1 MKKIILSALFLLVT
15 CFYSYPNRL
24 KHISTHNGLSS
35 EHTFNIEKDTKGFM
49 WISTRFGIDRYDG
62 SNIKH
67 YSLIDETGGNDLTGR
82 INVVEKD
89 KSGRIWAYTSFGQ
102 IFVYD
107 EISDSFRLKINL
119 ASKFADPLLLNG
131 ILFPRP
137 DTMVIYGSF
146 GILIY
151 NIKNKKILPVERFS
165 DSYIFTV
172 ECFEKQHFVVA
183 TDKGTYIGQLDT
195 KNNWLHKNDINIY
208 DRVQCI
214 YYEKFDST
222 LLMGT
227 FSGKLF
233 VYNMKK
239 NSIEDLNFNF
249 RTVIRTIK
257 CYNNIIYIGTGGAGL
272 FTLNR
277 FSRKK
282 EETYESNTLN
292 SLSLVTYSFYDL
304 LFDENRLWIAT
315 NLDGVYLLDENIPD
329 FRIIDSQP
337 HDKRDKTN
345 ILNTFIE
352 DSDGN
357 LWFGTNDGVFRFDVK
372 RNSWIQLLKN
382 NIRNDITR
390 YNAIALCE
398 DNEGNIWVG
407 GPMSGLISIINK
419 KTLKITEK
427 YYFDANLDMF
437 IKGQIYSIFK
447 DSEGNIWL
455 GGLHGLLTRFNP
467 RTGKI
472 KRYDIKSV
480 NTITEYSN
488 TIMVGTVRGLYFVNK
503 KDDSIV
509 RALSIEKLQSPML
522 AHINVIYQDKDGKI
536 WLGSEGGLMRY
547 NRSTDE
553 LKIFKKTDG
562 MNSKSVFGMLAD
574 KRNRLWISTEKELG
588 YYDLTEGTFT
598 WFGMEEGLNDQ
609 RFSPRS
615 QFQGKNGE
623 LLFGTSNGIVSFVPE
638 KIDHLKIKSTLL
650 LTDFSVNYQSIHSS
664 THEQILDTSIYEATH
679 LKLKHNQNTF
689 SFGFTTINFTNP
701 HRTKFEWMLKGYDTD
716 WIKGIDAKNAYY
728 TNIPPGTYKFIIRAI
743 NSNDD
748 REIGRKT
755 VVIDITPPL
764 WGTVWAKI
772 FYFLIF
778 SGLCWLIIDF
788 TKQRIKKRNDSE
800 KIRFFTNTAHELKT
814 PVALIKA
821 PLHKLQEKEK
831 LSPEGETLLNL
842 VIKNTNR
849 LNNLVLQLLDFQKTE
864 ISYSKLNV
872 SEKELTSYILEKL
885 EVFKELVEEKNIKL
899 SLILNT
905 EAVNVWFDE
914 EKMDK
919 ILNNLLSNAFKY
931 TPKNGEIKVVVS
943 QDKNNWLIEIRD
955 NGIGIPEKLQKEVFK
970 PFYRADNAV
979 NSTETGSGIGLLLTK
994 NLVKLHNGTISLNS
1008 VEGVGTVFTVKFPL
1022 GLKHFNKSKT
1032 VFIPKQPD
1040 RINSPTITTGEVDI
1054 QNNKNISVLIVE
1066 DNEEMR
1072 YFLKQCLIDRYIV
1085 YEAAN
1090 GKEGVKLARVVLPEL
1105 IISDVM
1111 MPEMN
1116 GYDLCKRIKEN
1127 KETSHIPVILLTAL
1141 DDKSN
1146 ILKGYEL
1153 GADNYI
1159 SKPFETNILVLT
1171 IENTISTRQA
1181 LRRNLMI
1188 PLEKGTVDETKL
1200 VTNEFDKA
1208 FIDEVIGIIDKN
1220 ILNSE
1225 FAINDL
1231 CREVAMSRTSFYNKM
1246 KIITNQSPNEFIRLV
1261 RLNRAA
1267 KLLKD
1272 GHDSITEVAS
1282 LTGFGDVKYFST
1294 AFKKHFGV
1302 SPKKYG
1308 HTENK
1313 KATMI

>member
-1 MKKIILSALFLLVT
+1 MKNILLTALFLIAF
-15 CFYSYPNRL
+15 CFIASPNRL

-35 EHTFNIEKDTKGFM
+35 ERTFSIEKDTKGFM
-49 WISTRFGIDRYDG
+49 WISNRFGIDRYDG

-119 ASKFADPLLLNG
+119 ASKFVDPLLLNG
-131 ILFPRP
+131 ILFSGPH
-137 DTMVIYGSF
+137 TMVIYGSF

-151 NIKNKKILPVERFS
+151 NTKDDNILPVRYFS
-165 DSYIFTV
+165 RTYIFTV
-172 ECFEKQHFVVA
+172 EYFEKNHFVVA
-183 TDKGTYIGQLDT
+183 TDKGTYIGQLDAKKNWIH
-195 KNNWLHKNDINIY
+195 KNNINIHE
-208 DRVQCI
+208 RVQCI

-233 VYNMKK
+233 VYSMKK
-239 NSIEDLNFNF
+239 NSLEDLNFNF
-249 RTVIRTIK
+249 RTAIRAIK
-257 CYNNIIYIGTGGAGL
+257 CYNNTIYVGTGGAGL

-277 FSRKK
+277 YSRKK

-292 SLSLVTYSFYDL
+292 SLYLVTYSFYDL
-304 LFDENRLWIAT
+304 LFEENRLWIAT

-345 ILNTFIE
+345 SLNTFIE

-357 LWFGTNDGVFRFDVK
+357 LWFGTNDGVFRYDVK

-407 GPMSGLISIINK
+407 GPMSGLVSIINK

-427 YYFDANLDMF
+427 YYFDTNLDMF

-467 RTGKI
+467 RTGNI

-503 KDDSIV
+503 KDDSFV
-509 RALSIEKLQSPML
+509 QALSLEKLQSPLL
-522 AHINVIYQDKDGKI
+522 AHINVIYQDKNGII

-547 NRSTDE
+547 NRSTNE
-553 LKIFKKTDG
+553 LKIFKKADG

-588 YYDLTEGTFT
+588 YYDLTEETFT
-598 WFGMEEGLNDQ
+598 WFGVEEGLNDQ

-638 KIDHLKIKSTLL
+638 KIDHLKIKSHLI

-664 THEQILDTSIYEATH
+664 THEQILKTSIYEATH
-679 LKLKHNQNTF
+679 LKLKYNQNTF
-689 SFGFTTINFTNP
+689 SFGFATINFTNP
-701 HRTKFEWMLKGYDTD
+701 HRTKFEWMLEGYDKN
-716 WIKGIDAKNAYY
+716 WIKGIDEKNAYY
-728 TNIPPGTYKFIIRAI
+728 TNIPSGSYKFIIRAI

-748 REIGRKT
+748 REIGRKS
-755 VVIDITPPL
+755 VFINITPPV
-764 WGTVWAKI
+764 WATIWAKI

-778 SGLCWLIIDF
+778 SSLCWLIIDF
-788 TKQRIKKRNDSE
+788 TKQRLEKKSDSE

-814 PVALIKA
+814 PVSLIKA

-831 LSPEGETLLNL
+831 LTPEGETLLNL

-849 LNNLVLQLLDFQKTE
+849 LNNMVFQLLDFQKTE
-864 ISYSKLNV
+864 ISNIKLYV
-872 SEKELTSYILEKL
+872 SENELTSYIREKL
-885 EVFKELVEEKNIKL
+885 EVFNELVEEKSIRL

-905 EAVNVWFDE
+905 EAVDVWFDE

-931 TPKNGEIKVVVS
+931 TPRNGEIKVVVS
-943 QDKNNWLIEIRD
+943 QDKNNWVLEIRD

-970 PFYRADNAV
+970 LFYRADNAV
-979 NSTETGSGIGLLLTK
+979 NSTETGSGIGLLLTR
-994 NLVKLHNGTISLNS
+994 NLVKLHNGTISLDS
-1008 VEGVGTVFTVKFPL
+1008 VESVGTVFTVKFPL
-1022 GLKHFNKSKT
+1022 GMKHFSRHKT
-1032 VFIPKQPD
+1032 VFVEKQ
-1040 RINSPTITTGEVDI
+1040 RAININTNDETKLTDAQSGKKTSI
-1054 QNNKNISVLIVE
+1054 LLVE
-1066 DNEEMR
+1066 DNDELR
-1072 YFLKQCLIDRYIV
+1072 YFLKQCLIDRYIIH
-1085 YEAAN
+1085 EAAN
-1090 GKEGVKLARVVLPEL
+1090 GKEGLKLARVALPEL

-1116 GYDLCKRIKEN
+1116 GYDLCKQIKEN

-1146 ILKGYEL
+1146 ILRGYEL

-1159 SKPFETNILVLT
+1159 PKPFETDILLLT

-1188 PLEKGTVDETKL
+1188 PLEEVYVDENKL
-1200 VTNEFDKA
+1200 ATNEFDKA
-1208 FIDEVIGIIDKN
+1208 FIDEVIDIISKN

-1294 AFKKHFGV
+1294 AFKKHFGI

-1308 HTENK
+1308 
-1313 KATMI
+1313 IS

>member
-1 MKKIILSALFLLVT
+1 MKRIIYLTLFLIT
-15 CFYSYPNRL
+15 TFFSSYPNRL

-35 EHTFNIEKDTKGFM
+35 ERTFSIEKDTKGFM

-62 SNIKH
+62 SNTKH
-67 YSLIDETGGNDLTGR
+67 YSLIDQTGANDLTGR
-82 INVVEKD
+82 INIVEKD
-89 KSGRIWAYTSFGQ
+89 KSGKIWAYTSFGQ

-107 EISDSFRLKINL
+107 ELSDSFRLKINL
-119 ASKFADPLLLNG
+119 AGKFSDPLLLNG

-137 DTMVIYGSF
+137 DTMVIFGSF

-151 NIKNKKILPVERFS
+151 NTKSGNILPVGYFS
-165 DSYIFTV
+165 GTYIFTV
-172 ECFEKQHFVVA
+172 EYFENHHFVVA
-183 TDKGTYIGQLDT
+183 TDKGTYVGQIDT
-195 KNNWLHKNDINIY
+195 KSKWKHKNDINIHE
-208 DRVQCI
+208 RVQCI

-222 LLMGT
+222 LLLGT

-233 VYNMKK
+233 VYSMKK
-239 NSIEDLNFNF
+239 NSLEDLNFNF
-249 RTVIRTIK
+249 RTSIRTIK
-257 CYNNIIYIGTGGAGL
+257 CYNNTIYIGTGGAGL
-272 FTLNR
+272 VTINR
-277 FSRKK
+277 YSRKK
-282 EETYESNTLN
+282 EETYESSTLS
-292 SLSLVTYSFYDL
+292 SLYLVSYSFYDL
-304 LFDENRLWIAT
+304 LFEENRLWLAT
-315 NLDGVYLLDENIPD
+315 SSDGVYLLDENIPD

-345 ILNTFIE
+345 SLNTFLE
-352 DSDGN
+352 DSEGN
-357 LWFGTNDGVFRFDVK
+357 LWFGTNDGVLRYDVK
-372 RNSWIQLLKN
+372 RNSWIQLLKK
-382 NIRNDITR
+382 NIRDDISR

-407 GPMSGLISIINK
+407 GPMSGLVSIINK
-419 KTLKITEK
+419 KTLKINEK
-427 YYFDANLDMF
+427 YYFEANLDMF

-472 KRYDIKSV
+472 RRYNIKSV

-503 KDDSIV
+503 KDDSFV
-509 RALSIEKLQSPML
+509 QALSIEKLQSALL
-522 AHINVIYQDKDGKI
+522 AHINVIYQDKDGII
-536 WLGSEGGLMRY
+536 WLGSEGGLMHY
-547 NRSTDE
+547 NRSTNE
-553 LKIFKKTDG
+553 LKIFSKADG

-588 YYDLTEGTFT
+588 YYDPTEENFT
-598 WFGMEEGLNDQ
+598 WFGIEEGLNDQ

-615 QFQGKNGE
+615 QFQRQNGE

-638 KIDHLKIKSTLL
+638 KIDHLKIKSNLI

-664 THEQILDTSIYEATH
+664 THEHILDTSIYEATH
-679 LKLKHNQNTF
+679 LKLKYNQNTF

-701 HRTKFEWMLKGYDTD
+701 NRTKFEWMLKGYDTD

-778 SGLCWLIIDF
+778 IGLSWLIIDF
-788 TKQRIKKRNDSE
+788 TKQRLEKRSNSE

-814 PVALIKA
+814 PVSLIKA

-842 VIKNTNR
+842 VVKNTNR

-864 ISYSKLNV
+864 ISNVKLYV
-872 SEKELTSYILEKL
+872 CEKELTSYIREKL
-885 EVFKELVEEKNIKL
+885 DVFKELVEEKNIKL

-943 QDKNNWLIEIRD
+943 QDKNNWVLEIRD

-970 PFYRADNAV
+970 LFYRADNAV

-994 NLVKLHNGTISLNS
+994 NLVKLQGGTIVLDS

-1022 GLKHFNKSKT
+1022 GMKHFSKNKT
-1032 VFIPKQPD
+1032 VFVERQSGS
-1040 RINSPTITTGEVDI
+1040 NMNA
-1054 QNNKNISVLIVE
+1054 NNNAKPADTRSDKKTSVLLVE
-1066 DNEEMR
+1066 DNDELR
-1072 YFLKQCLIDRYIV
+1072 YFLSQCLVDKYIIH
-1085 YEAAN
+1085 EAAN
-1090 GKEGVKLARVVLPEL
+1090 GKEGVKLAKVVLPEL

-1116 GYDLCKRIKEN
+1116 GYELCKQIKEN

-1159 SKPFETNILVLT
+1159 SKPFDTNILLLT
-1171 IENTISTRQA
+1171 IDNTISTRQA
-1181 LRRNLMI
+1181 LRRNLML
-1188 PLEKGTVDETKL
+1188 PLEKGQENEPKL
-1200 VTNEFDKA
+1200 VTNEFDKV
-1208 FIDEVIGIIDKN
+1208 FLDEVISIIDKN

-1231 CREVAMSRTSFYNKM
+1231 CCEMAMSRTSFYNKM

-1272 GHDSITEVAS
+1272 GYDSITEVAS

-1308 HTENK
+1308 GIQIERQ
-1313 KATMI
+1313 